1 MRATRTLGA
10 LALLTALVVPARADA
25 QQRLGT
31 NLATHAPNANFD
43 CRWRPSVVGPQ
54 FAGAPDNCT
63 YVSATP
69 GAQSTGAPAPGLI
82 TRVRV
87 RTAAPVGP
95 MQVTVARAIRSTNAG
110 FTCCFY
116 QGESQVFTP
125 APNAVTSIPVRLP
138 VTSEF
143 YAEAPNEGFE
153 VVDYLGLT
161 VLAND
166 VAIPGQ
172 YPGNDALEGSLG
184 FFPRL
189 TPQDTT
195 NGRVDGYGNS
205 LIPLLNADFVPICLR
220 GGAGGAQAAQ
230 RGRCIGAM
238 SFRGG
243 GGSLDGTVARISI
256 LCNATIRCRGRLS
269 LRSQGGAAIGGS
281 RVRIKAGGRK
291 RVGVQLNDAGADL
304 VRGKERVKVKAR
316 VKIKIKGVPAA
327 KRNVMLR
334 R

>member
-1 MRATRTLGA
+1 MRPTRVLGAAGLCVA
-10 LALLTALVVPARADA
+10 LALPSAAGA

-31 NLATHAPNANFD
+31 NLATHVPNANFD

-54 FAGAPDNCT
+54 FFGAPDNCT
-63 YVSATP
+63 YVSSTP
-69 GAQSTGAPAPGLI
+69 GPQSTGAPGPGVI

-87 RTAAPVGP
+87 RAAAPVGP
-95 MQVTVARAIRSTNAG
+95 MQVTVARAIRSSTAG

-125 APNAVTSIPVRLP
+125 APNSVTSIPVRLP

-143 YAEAPNEGFE
+143 FAEPPDQGYEA
-153 VVDYLGLT
+153 VDYLGLT

-205 LIPLLNADFVPICLR
+205 LIPLLNADFVPICLG
-220 GGAGGAQAAQ
+220 GGAGSAGAAQ

-238 SFRGG
+238 SFRGR
-243 GGSLDGTVARISI
+243 GGSLEGTVARIRI
-256 LCNATIRCRGRLS
+256 LCNATIQCRGRLS
-269 LRSQGGAAIGGS
+269 LRSQGGTAIGGS
-281 RVRIKAGGRK
+281 RVRIKPGGRK
-291 RVGVQLNDAGADL
+291 RVGVQLNDAGANL
-304 VRGKERVKVKAR
+304 VRGKQRVKVKAR
-316 VKIKIKGVPAA
+316 VKIKIEGVPAA
-327 KRNVMLR
+327 KRKITLR